1 MKTTVGTLAL
11 IGAILMAGSALAQ
24 TAPRG
29 PAPRPGTTP
38 PPAVASVPPGQ
49 DQGQTPVIGVG
60 GTGGGPLSNVPPTND
75 PDDNVAAR
83 APIHTT
89 RSNIKK
95 PSIVMDGART
105 ADPVVPPPIT
115 PR

>member
-29 PAPRPGTTP
+29 PAPRPGATP

-49 DQGQTPVIGVG
+49 PQGETRGTGVG
-60 GTGGGPLSNVPPTND
+60 GTA
-75 PDDNVAAR
+75 PDRAEAA
-83 APIHTT
+83 INTT

-105 ADPVVPPPIT
+105 ADPVVPPPIP